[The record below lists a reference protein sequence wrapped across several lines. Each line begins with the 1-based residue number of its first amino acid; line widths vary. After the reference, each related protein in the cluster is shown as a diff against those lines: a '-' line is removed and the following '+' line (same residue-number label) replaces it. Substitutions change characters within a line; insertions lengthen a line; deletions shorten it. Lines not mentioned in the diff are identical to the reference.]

1 MSWGELTGTKVSGHP
16 DLHRDASTGTI
27 VNSDRKAFE
36 AYKRQ
41 RAIALQSTSN
51 AEDLQSLRQ
60 EMDEIKG
67 LLKEV
72 LSKL

>member
-1 MSWGELTGTKVSGHP
+1 MKISGHP
-16 DLHRDASTGTI
+16 NLNKDSMTGAV
-27 VNSDRKAFE
+27 VNTDKNAFE

-41 RAIALQSTSN
+41 RALALQSSTN
-51 AEDLQSLRQ
+51 AEDLVHLKQ
-60 EMDEIKG
+60 EIDEMKA

>member
-1 MSWGELTGTKVSGHP
+1 MKVTGHPNLNKDSLTGAV
-16 DLHRDASTGTI
+16 
-27 VNSDRKAFE
+27 VNTDKNAFE

-41 RAIALQSTSN
+41 RALALQSTTN
-51 AEDLQSLRQ
+51 AEDLVHLKQ
-60 EMDEIKG
+60 EITEMKA

>member
-1 MSWGELTGTKVSGHP
+1 MKVTGHPNLNKDSLTGAV
-16 DLHRDASTGTI
+16 
-27 VNSDRKAFE
+27 VNTDKNAFE

-41 RAIALQSTSN
+41 RALALQSTSN

>member
-1 MSWGELTGTKVSGHP
+1 MKISGHP
-16 DLHRDASTGTI
+16 NLNKDSMTGAV
-27 VNSDRKAFE
+27 VNTDKNAFE

-41 RAIALQSTSN
+41 RALALQSSTN
-51 AEDLQSLRQ
+51 AEDLVHLKQ
-60 EMDEIKG
+60 EINEMKA

>member
-1 MSWGELTGTKVSGHP
+1 MKISGHP
-16 DLHRDASTGTI
+16 NLNKDSMTGAV
-27 VNSDRKAFE
+27 VNTDKNAFE

-41 RAIALQSTSN
+41 RALALQSSTN
-51 AEDLQSLRQ
+51 AEDLVHLRQ
-60 EMDEIKG
+60 EIDEMKA

>member
-1 MSWGELTGTKVSGHP
+1 MKVTGHPNLNKDSLTGAV
-16 DLHRDASTGTI
+16 
-27 VNSDRKAFE
+27 VNTDKNAFE

-41 RAIALQSTSN
+41 RALALQSTTN
-51 AEDLQSLRQ
+51 AEDLTPLKQ
-60 EMDEIKG
+60 EIDEMKA

>member
-1 MSWGELTGTKVSGHP
+1 MKVTGHPNLNKDSLTGAVVITDK
-16 DLHRDASTGTI
+16 
-27 VNSDRKAFE
+27 NAFE

-41 RAIALQSTSN
+41 RALALQSTTN
-51 AEDLQSLRQ
+51 AEDLVHLKQ
-60 EMDEIKG
+60 EIDEMKA

>member
-1 MSWGELTGTKVSGHP
+1 MKITGHPNLNKDSLTGAV
-16 DLHRDASTGTI
+16 
-27 VNSDRKAFE
+27 VNTDKNAFE

-41 RAIALQSTSN
+41 RALALQSTTN
-51 AEDLQSLRQ
+51 AEDLVHLKQ
-60 EMDEIKG
+60 EIDEMKA

>member
-1 MSWGELTGTKVSGHP
+1 MKITGHPNLNKDSLTGAV
-16 DLHRDASTGTI
+16 
-27 VNSDRKAFE
+27 VNTDKNAFE

-41 RAIALQSTSN
+41 RAIALQSTTN
-51 AEDLQSLRQ
+51 AEDLVHLSQ
-60 EMDEIKG
+60 EIDEMKA

>member
-1 MSWGELTGTKVSGHP
+1 MKISGHP
-16 DLHRDASTGTI
+16 NLSKDSITGAV
-27 VNSDRKAFE
+27 VNTDKGAFE

-41 RAIALQSTSN
+41 RALALQSTTN
-51 AEDLQSLRQ
+51 AEDLQNLKQ
-60 EMDEIKG
+60 EMNEIKG

>member
-1 MSWGELTGTKVSGHP
+1 MSWASDKVTGHP
-16 DLHRDASTGTI
+16 NLGRDSMTGAVINT
-27 VNSDRKAFE
+27 NKSEFE

-41 RAIALQSTSN
+41 RMLALQTTTN

>member
-1 MSWGELTGTKVSGHP
+1 MKISGHP
-16 DLHRDASTGTI
+16 NLTKDSMTGAV
-27 VNSDRKAFE
+27 VNTDKNAFE

-41 RAIALQSTSN
+41 RALALQSSTN
-51 AEDLQSLRQ
+51 AEDLVHLKQ
-60 EMDEIKG
+60 EIDEMKA

>member
-1 MSWGELTGTKVSGHP
+1 MKITGHPNLNKDSLTGAV
-16 DLHRDASTGTI
+16 
-27 VNSDRKAFE
+27 VNTDKNAFE

-41 RAIALQSTSN
+41 RALALQSTTN
-51 AEDLQSLRQ
+51 AEDLVHLRQ
-60 EMDEIKG
+60 EIDEMKA

>member
-1 MSWGELTGTKVSGHP
+1 MKVTGHPNLNKDSLTGAV
-16 DLHRDASTGTI
+16 
-27 VNSDRKAFE
+27 VNTDKNAFE

-41 RAIALQSTSN
+41 RALALQSSTN
-51 AEDLQSLRQ
+51 AEDLVHLKQ
-60 EMDEIKG
+60 EIDEMKA